1 MNKLV
6 RNIQF
11 PNRTNDVPGTPGKRK
26 IPRQPVLST
35 IGGFFS
41 RKGYRRLPKIRLT
54 IKITMH
60 APIRSKTSAITN
72 PPLMPSF

>member
-11 PNRTNDVPGTPGKRK
+11 PNRTNDVPGSPGKRK

-35 IGGFFS
+35 IGGFFHGKATAVF
-41 RKGYRRLPKIRLT
+41 RKSG
-54 IKITMH
+54 
-60 APIRSKTSAITN
+60 
-72 PPLMPSF
+72 